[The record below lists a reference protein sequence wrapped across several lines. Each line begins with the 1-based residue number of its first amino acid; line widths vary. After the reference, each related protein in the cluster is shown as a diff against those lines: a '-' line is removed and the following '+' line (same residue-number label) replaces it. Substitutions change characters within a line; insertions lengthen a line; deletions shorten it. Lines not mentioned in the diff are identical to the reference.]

1 MKSILVV
8 SKDPVVTQTFSS
20 HLHSQFKIETAKDRP
35 AALDKTLKKRY
46 DFICIDLDILRIK
59 EFSNDYKAALQPFW
73 NSFSSTHIIV
83 MCTQD
88 LLREAVKAVKAGA
101 NTYLCY
107 PINLEELAYIMESIQ
122 DFQIMESEL
131 DYLRTQ
137 FWHSGFV
144 DIIQTDN
151 PTMVKVFEKI
161 RAVAPTKSTV
171 LITGETGTGKGVMA
185 KLIHTH
191 SHCKDNP
198 FISVHCGS
206 IPDTLLESELFGHE
220 KGAFTGADR
229 RKLGKFE
236 IAKGGTIFLD
246 EIGTISFSAQIKL
259 LNILQDQ
266 IFQRV
271 GGEENIEA
279 GVRIVAATNT
289 DLKAMCDAGLFRKD
303 LYYRLNVF
311 PIEIPALRDRRQ
323 DIPHIVD
330 VILDKMKRS
339 FLKEINSVHPR
350 VMEAFMQYSWPGN
363 IRELE
368 NLIERAYILETS
380 SILSPESFPAELVDS
395 EPPLSYSSINTDMT
409 LADIRKKATED
420 TERRY
425 LKALLINNRGK
436 IKTSAEAAGISTRQL
451 NKLMHKY
458 GIRKEEYRS

>member
-8 SKDPVVTQTFSS
+8 SKDPDVTQTFRS
-20 HLHSQFKIETAKDRP
+20 HLRSQFKIENAQDRP
-35 AALDKTLKKRY
+35 AALDKTLKKHY
-46 DFICIDLDILRIK
+46 DFICIDLDILRIN

-73 NSFSSTHIIV
+73 NSFPSTHIIV
-83 MCTQD
+83 MCHQE
-88 LLREAVKAVKAGA
+88 LLREAVKAVRAGA
-101 NTYLCY
+101 DTYFCF
-107 PINLEELAYIMESIQ
+107 PINPEEFVYIIESIQ
-122 DFQIMESEL
+122 DFRIMESEL

-137 FWHSGFV
+137 FWDSGYV
-144 DIIQTDN
+144 DLIQTDS
-151 PTMVKVFEKI
+151 PTMAKVFEKI
-161 RAVAPTKSTV
+161 RAVAPTRSTV
-171 LITGETGTGKGVMA
+171 LITGETGTGKGVLA
-185 KLIHTH
+185 KLIHTL
-191 SHCKDNP
+191 SHRKDNP

-246 EIGTISFSAQIKL
+246 EIGTISPSAQIKL

-279 GVRIVAATNT
+279 NVRIVAATNT
-289 DLKAMCDAGLFRKD
+289 DLKAMCDAGHFRKD

-311 PIEIPALRDRRQ
+311 PIEIPALKDRRQ
-323 DIPHIVD
+323 DLPHLVN
-330 VILDKMKRS
+330 VILNKMRKS
-339 FLKEINSVHPR
+339 FLKEINSVHPS

-368 NLIERAYILETS
+368 NLLERAYILETS
-380 SILSPESFPAELVDS
+380 SILSPESFPAELLNS
-395 EPPLSYSSINTDMT
+395 EPLMPDSSFIADMA
-409 LADIRKKATED
+409 LADVRKKATED

-425 LKALLINNRGK
+425 LKALLINHRGK
-436 IKTSAEAAGISTRQL
+436 IKTSADAAGISTRQL